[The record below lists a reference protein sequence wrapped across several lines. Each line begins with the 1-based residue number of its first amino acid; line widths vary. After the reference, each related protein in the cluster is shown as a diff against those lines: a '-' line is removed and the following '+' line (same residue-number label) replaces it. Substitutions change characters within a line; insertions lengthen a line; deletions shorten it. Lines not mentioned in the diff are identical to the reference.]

1 MIPLALLL
9 GLAGPS
15 LAQEDPGGGDPK
27 RQLAR
32 AQQEE
37 QGVLAQ
43 LKEIDQRIAWNQLRI
58 FALGKDLDALAV
70 VAAEHEERLRAAED
84 DLAVATDRARA
95 VMRHYYRLRRRGLA
109 RVLFSAESP
118 VDLRRR
124 MTYLLRILRASHTVN
139 LQFRE
144 ALAQRAAALAEVE
157 ADRAVILKS
166 RDELTAEETT
176 MAAER
181 ARRMAL
187 LDTVRGRKDLAL
199 ALINERE
206 QAIQNLGMKLS
217 GLSPDTSDTPQPF
230 TALYGQLRWP
240 VASGRVTRGFGES
253 RDALTGATVKNPGVD
268 ISASLYSPVR
278 AVADGAVILADNVP
292 GYGLTVV
299 LSHGDYSTV
308 YGSCG
313 SLAVRRGQTVR
324 EGEKIGTVGETGVT
338 DDGGPRVHFEVRYHN
353 SPQDP
358 TSWLRAS
365 P

>member
-1 MIPLALLL
+1 MIHLALLL
-9 GLAGPS
+9 ALAGPS
-15 LAQEDPGGGDPK
+15 LAQEDPGGDPK

-58 FALGKDLDALAV
+58 FALGKDLEALAI
-70 VAAEHEERLRAAED
+70 VAAEHEERLRAAEAA
-84 DLAVATDRARA
+84 LTHQTDRARA

-166 RDELTAEETT
+166 RDELAAEEAT

-181 ARRMAL
+181 ARRVAL
-187 LDTVRGRKDLAL
+187 LDEVRGRKDLAL
-199 ALINERE
+199 ALLNEKE

-217 GLSPDTSDTPQPF
+217 GLSPDASDAPQPF

-240 VASGRVTRGFGES
+240 VASGRITRPFGES
-253 RDALTGATVKNPGVD
+253 RDTLTGAMVKNRGVD
-268 ISASLYSPVR
+268 ITASLYSPVR

-313 SLAVRRGQTVR
+313 SLSVRRGQTVR

-358 TSWLRAS
+358 TSWLRGS